1 MRKIKI
7 GIIGCG
13 TIGSELASACET
25 IFKESLELVALYDVD
40 KSKSEKLSSLLG
52 KNVLMNSIEELF
64 DKSGLVIEAAAA
76 GVARE
81 MVKKAVEKAKDIMV
95 MSVGGLIESADLLEE
110 AGKKGIKVH
119 IPSGAI
125 CGIDGLK
132 AAKIAGIESVTL
144 TTKKPPR
151 GLIGAPY
158 LEENKIDLSALKGE
172 KVVFEGSAEEAVK
185 AFPKNVNV
193 SSVLS
198 LAGIGPKK
206 TKVRIVTSPEFSKNT
221 HEIEIKGEFGII
233 STRTENVP
241 SKSNPK
247 TSRLAIL
254 SAMAVLKSLTES
266 VKIGT

>member
-1 MRKIKI
+1 MQKIKV
-7 GIIGCG
+7 GISGCG
-13 TIGSELASACET
+13 TIGSELARALKSD
-25 IFKESLELVALYDVD
+25 FKESLELVALYDVD
-40 KSKSEKLSSLLG
+40 KGKGDKLSSSLG
-52 KNVLMNSIEELF
+52 KKVLTNSVEELF
-64 DKSGLVIEAAAA
+64 DKSDLVIEAAAA
-76 GVARE
+76 GIACE
-81 MVKKAVEKAKDIMV
+81 MVKKAVEKSKEIMV
-95 MSVGGLIESADLLEE
+95 MSVGGLIGSLDLLEE
-110 AGKKGIKVH
+110 AKKKGIKVH

-151 GLIGAPY
+151 GLVGAPY
-158 LEENKIDLSALKGE
+158 LEEKKIDLSSLDGE
-172 KVVFEGSAEEAVK
+172 KVVFEGSAEEAVR

-198 LAGIGPKK
+198 LTGIGAEK
-206 TKVRIVTSPEFSKNT
+206 TKVRIVTSPEFSRNT
-221 HEIEIKGEFGII
+221 HEIEIKGEFGTIN
-233 STRTENVP
+233 TRTENVP
-241 SKSNPK
+241 SKNNPK